1 MSASRRRPGLP
12 ALDLELGEAFRAA
25 WSGVTANKVRSGLT
39 TLGVLIGV
47 ATVIALLSIG
57 EGAQASI
64 SGRIAGIGTNLLTV
78 SRGRSF
84 GRGGVQGAAGS
95 GGPLTTY
102 DVVSIA
108 DPVGAPD
115 VALVAPEYRGSAQ
128 VLFGAANLNVQV
140 RGVTAELGTAFD
152 LDTTAGRFHAE
163 DDVRRRA
170 AVAVLG
176 SETAAELFGGADPI
190 GQRVYIALSGG
201 GGAAGGENAA
211 PRTVRIPLTVV
222 GVLGEKGRS
231 ALTGDVDG
239 ALFVPLTTAQTRL
252 FEGRSDKGEPLVS
265 TINVMAAPERSVD
278 AAAQIDALLRARR
291 GLTAA
296 EDADFQITSQE
307 DLLELA
313 SDVTGTM
320 TIFLGAI
327 AMISLLVGGIGI
339 MNIMLVSVT
348 ERTREIGLRKA
359 VGARRADI
367 LAQFLLEA
375 VLLSVLGG
383 AMGIAVGA
391 GIAIGVDRFGLIATA
406 ISWNAVVLAAVFALL
421 VGLVSGVY
429 PALRAATLNPIEALR
444 YE

>member
-1 MSASRRRPGLP
+1 MRVGSVAAGRRLGFD
-12 ALDLELGEAFRAA
+12 LDLAESLTAA

-78 SRGRSF
+78 SRGQSF
-84 GRGGVQGAAGS
+84 GRGGVQGGAGS
-95 GGPLTTY
+95 GDPLTIY
-102 DVVSIA
+102 DAEAVA

-115 VALVAPEYRGSAQ
+115 VTLVAPEYRGSAQ
-128 VLFGAANLNVQV
+128 IVFGEANLNVQV
-140 RGVTAELGTAFD
+140 RGVTPDLGTAFD
-152 LDTTAGRFHAE
+152 LDAAGGRFLAE
-163 DDVRRRA
+163 EDVGRRA
-170 AVAVLG
+170 SVAVMG
-176 SETAAELFGGADPI
+176 SEVATELFGGIDPV
-190 GQRVYIALSGG
+190 GQRVYVVLGG
-201 GGAAGGENAA
+201 D
-211 PRTVRIPLTVV
+211 RSVRIPFTII
-222 GVLGEKGRS
+222 GVLAEKGRS

-239 ALFVPLTTAQTRL
+239 ALFVPITTAQTRL
-252 FEGRSDKGEPLVS
+252 FEGRSAKGEPLVS

-278 AAAQIDALLRARR
+278 AAVQIDALLRARR
-291 GLTAA
+291 GLTPSA
-296 EDADFQITSQE
+296 EADFQITSQE

-327 AMISLLVGGIGI
+327 ALISLLVGGIGI

-375 VLLSVLGG
+375 VVLSVLGG
-383 AMGIAVGA
+383 AIGIAVGA
-391 GIAIGVDRFGLIATA
+391 AVAIGVDRFGLMTTA
-406 ISWNAVVLAAVFALL
+406 VSWDAVVLAAVFALI

-429 PALRAATLNPIEALR
+429 PALRAATLNPIESLR